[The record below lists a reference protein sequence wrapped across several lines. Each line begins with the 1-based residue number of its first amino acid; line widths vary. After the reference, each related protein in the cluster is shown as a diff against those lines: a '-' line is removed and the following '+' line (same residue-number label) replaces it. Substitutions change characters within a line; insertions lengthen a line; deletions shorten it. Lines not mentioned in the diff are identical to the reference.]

1 MEENR
6 QEKLDWMDFKRVI
19 GLMAIVGSIWILF
32 GACQSSNEKS
42 KFGNPL
48 ITADIRYLMANGE
61 LSGTWSFFQRNQ
73 VDSLV
78 PDARRHEFIIN
89 GQKIK
94 SDKVKNNYH
103 MYVVG
108 DTLISQNLNV
118 QIRPANRVISISMP
132 SIPLLEFDHFEAG
145 TDWLFT
151 WDTAFYTT
159 NDTISLVLSDTSK
172 QTVLSGSA
180 AHSGQLTIPAAKTR
194 SLIPGTGF
202 YYIISKANRSKEA
215 NDADFK
221 YKIEVYSEDFPVDI
235 VENRKMKVT
244 EG

>member
-1 MEENR
+1 MNGI
-6 QEKLDWMDFKRVI
+6 DFKRVI
-19 GLMAIVGSIWILF
+19 GFLAITGSMWILI
-32 GACQSSNEKS
+32 GSCQSSNEKS
-42 KFGNPL
+42 KFGNSL

-78 PDARRHEFIIN
+78 PDARLHEFIIN

-103 MYVVG
+103 MYLVG

-132 SIPLLEFDHFEAG
+132 SVPLLEFEHFEAG
-145 TDWLFT
+145 TDWLFK
-151 WDTAFYTT
+151 WDTAFYQES
-159 NDTISLVLSDTSK
+159 DTISLVLSDATK

-180 AHSGQLTIPAAKTR
+180 AHLGQLIIPAEKTQ
-194 SLIPGTGF
+194 SLVPGQGF
-202 YYIISKANRSKEA
+202 YYIISKSNRSKEA
-215 NDADFK
+215 NDTDFK
-221 YKIEVYSEDFPVDI
+221 YIIEVYSEDFPVDI
-235 VENRKMKVT
+235 VENGMPMEKD
-244 EG
+244 